1 MKKKIAKMDLLLL
14 FLIIL
19 YSVLG
24 CIMIFSASSVLT
36 VLKQGV
42 ASNYY
47 FIRQCAILVISVI
60 AAIIVTRFPLKS
72 YKIISYLLMIL
83 IGASLVGLL
92 LAGKITNGTKGWYEL
107 GFFNFQPAEFAKSI
121 IIIYLAYSYEDIVK
135 KKETRAFIYFIPLFF
150 AEVIA
155 LLVLKQPDLG
165 SAIIIGVLAL
175 LIFFAVPMPK
185 KTRLRANLIIF
196 IVAVIGVLGCVAF
209 KDKIFTSYQLSRFS
223 FLAPCSEEKRN
234 ERLGYQVCNGYIA
247 IKNGGLFGLGFGN
260 STQKY
265 LYLPEAH
272 TDFIFPIIVE
282 ELGLV
287 TGILIILG
295 YIIILL
301 QILKIAK
308 NAPDVSMSLISYG
321 TCCYLAL
328 HTLVNLLGVLG
339 LMPLTGVP
347 LPFFSY
353 GGSFAINAIVMIG
366 ITEKIAVE
374 SQNKKLR
381 DKIIK
386 L

>member
-1 MKKKIAKMDLLLL
+1 MKKKLAKMDLLLL
-14 FLIIL
+14 FFTIL

-47 FIRQCAILVISVI
+47 FVRQCAILGISAL
-60 AAIIVTRFPLKS
+60 AAIIVTRFPLKY
-72 YKIISYLLMIL
+72 YKLLSYLLMVL

-92 LAGKITNGTKGWYEL
+92 LAGKITNGTRGWYDL

-121 IIIYLAYSYEDIVK
+121 IIIYLACSYEEIVK
-135 KKETRAFIYFIPLFF
+135 RKETRAFIYFIPLFF

-165 SAIIIGVLAL
+165 SAIIIGIIAL
-175 LIFFAVPMPK
+175 LIFLAVPMPQ
-185 KTRLRANLIIF
+185 KTRLRSNLILLA
-196 IVAVIGVLGCVAF
+196 VAVVGVLGCVIF
-209 KDKIFTSYQLSRFS
+209 KDKIFTGYQLSRFS
-223 FLAPCSEEKRN
+223 FFAPCSEEKRN

-287 TGILIILG
+287 TGILVILG
-295 YIIILL
+295 YIVILL
-301 QILKIAK
+301 RILKIAK
-308 NAPDVSMSLISYG
+308 KAPSVSMSLIAYG

-328 HTLVNLLGVLG
+328 HILVNLLGVLG

-366 ITEKIAVE
+366 ITEKVAVE
-374 SQNKKLR
+374 RENKKFR
-381 DKIIK
+381 DKIAS

>member
-1 MKKKIAKMDLLLL
+1 MKKLLSKMNLSLLGLT
-14 FLIIL
+14 IL
-19 YSVLG
+19 YSILG
-24 CIMIFSASSVLT
+24 CIMIYSASSVLT

-47 FIRQCAILVISVI
+47 FLRQVAILIISIFVT
-60 AAIIVTRFPLKS
+60 IIVTRFPLGS
-72 YKIISYLLMIL
+72 YKYFSYPLVIG

-92 LAGKITNGTKGWYEL
+92 LAGKITNGTKGWYDL
-107 GFFNFQPAEFAKSI
+107 GFFNLQPAEFAKSI
-121 IIIYLAYSYEDIVK
+121 IIIYLATSYEKLVK
-135 KKETRAFIYFIPLFF
+135 KKESRTIIYFLPLCV
-150 AEVIA
+150 AMIIA

-165 SAIIIGVLAL
+165 SAIIIGAL
-175 LIFFAVPMPK
+175 SLMIFLSVPMPK
-185 KTRLRANLIIF
+185 KNHHQACLGLLIVG
-196 IVAVIGVLGCVAF
+196 IVGISLCMAF
-209 KDKIFTSYQLSRFS
+209 KDKIFTEYQLSRFS
-223 FLAPCSEEKRN
+223 FLAPCSSEKRN

-295 YIIILL
+295 YIIMLRE
-301 QILKIAK
+301 ILKIAK
-308 NAPDVSMSLISYG
+308 NALTVSNSLIAYG
-321 TCCYLAL
+321 TACYLGL
-328 HTLVNLLGVLG
+328 HILVNLLGVLG

-353 GGSFAINAIVMIG
+353 GGSFAINAIMMIG
-366 ITEKIAVE
+366 ITEKIAIE
-374 SQNKKLR
+374 TKNNKFR
-381 DKIIK
+381 AKIIN

>member
-72 YKIISYLLMIL
+72 YKIISCFLMIL

-165 SAIIIGVLAL
+165 SAIIIGVLAI

-308 NAPDVSMSLISYG
+308 NAPDVSMSLIAYG

>member
-1 MKKKIAKMDLLLL
+1 MKKLLSKMNLSLLGLT
-14 FLIIL
+14 IL
-19 YSVLG
+19 YSILG
-24 CIMIFSASSVLT
+24 MIMIYSASSVLT

-47 FIRQCAILVISVI
+47 FLRQGAILVISTLVT
-60 AAIIVTRFPLKS
+60 IIVTRVPLNS
-72 YKIISYLLMIL
+72 YKYLSYPLIIG
-83 IGASLVGLL
+83 IGASLVGLF
-92 LAGKITNGTKGWYEL
+92 LAGKITNGTKGWYDL
-107 GFFNFQPAEFAKSI
+107 GFFNLQPAEFAKSI
-121 IIIYLAYSYEDIVK
+121 IIIYLATSYEKLVK
-135 KKETRAFIYFIPLFF
+135 KRETRTFVYFIPLCV
-150 AEVIA
+150 AMLIA

-165 SAIIIGVLAL
+165 SAIIIGVLSL
-175 LIFFAVPMPK
+175 MIFLSVPMPK
-185 KTRLRANLIIF
+185 KNRRQASLWLLVVGLIG
-196 IVAVIGVLGCVAF
+196 ASLCVAF
-209 KDKIFTSYQLSRFS
+209 KDKIFTDYQLSRFS
-223 FLAPCSEEKRN
+223 FLAPCSSEKRN

-287 TGILIILG
+287 TGVAIILG
-295 YIIILL
+295 YVIMLKE
-301 QILKIAK
+301 ILKIAK
-308 NAPDVSMSLISYG
+308 NALTVSNSLIAYG
-321 TCCYLAL
+321 TACYLGL
-328 HTLVNLLGVLG
+328 HILVNLLGVLG

-366 ITEKIAVE
+366 ITEKIAVATKN
-374 SQNKKLR
+374 SKLR
-381 DKIIK
+381 AKIIN

>member
-1 MKKKIAKMDLLLL
+1 MKKKIAKGDLLLL
-14 FLIIL
+14 FLTVL

-24 CIMIFSASSVLT
+24 CVMIFSASSVLT

-47 FIRQCAILVISVI
+47 FIRQCAILVISAI
-60 AAIIVTRFPLKS
+60 ATIIIARFPLKS
-72 YKIISYLLMIL
+72 YKYISYLLMIL

-92 LAGKITNGTKGWYEL
+92 LAGKITNGTKGWYDL

-121 IIIYLAYSYEDIVK
+121 IIIYLAFSYEDIVK

-165 SAIIIGVLAL
+165 SAIIIGVLAI
-175 LIFFAVPMPK
+175 LIFLAVPMPK
-185 KTRLRANLIIF
+185 KTRLRANLVILA
-196 IVAVIGVLGCVAF
+196 VAVIGLCGCIIF
-209 KDKIFTSYQLSRFS
+209 KDKIFTGYQLSRFS
-223 FLAPCSEEKRN
+223 FLAPCSDEKRN

-287 TGILIILG
+287 TGILVILG
-295 YIIILL
+295 YVLIILR
-301 QILKIAK
+301 ILKIAK
-308 NAPDVSMSLISYG
+308 KAPSISASLIAYG
-321 TCCYLAL
+321 TCSYLAL
-328 HTLVNLLGVLG
+328 HILINLLGVLG

-366 ITEKIAVE
+366 ITEKIAAL
-374 SQNKKLR
+374 SQSKKLR
-381 DKIIK
+381 DKIIN

>member
-47 FIRQCAILVISVI
+47 FIRQCAILVISAL
-60 AAIIVTRFPLKS
+60 AAIIVTRFPFKS
-72 YKIISYLLMIL
+72 YKYISYLLMIL

-92 LAGKITNGTKGWYEL
+92 LAGKITNGTKGWYGL

-121 IIIYLAYSYEDIVK
+121 IIIYLAFSYEDIVK

-155 LLVLKQPDLG
+155 FLVLKQPDLG

-175 LIFFAVPMPK
+175 LIFLAVPMPK
-185 KTRLRANLIIF
+185 KTRLRANLVILL
-196 IVAVIGVLGCVAF
+196 VALVGGAACILF
-209 KDKIFTSYQLSRFS
+209 KDKIFTGYQLSRFS
-223 FLAPCSEEKRN
+223 FLAPCSDEKRN

-272 TDFIFPIIVE
+272 TDFIFAIICE
-282 ELGLV
+282 ELGLIF
-287 TGILIILG
+287 GIIIIAGYFIMLFIILN
-295 YIIILL
+295 
-301 QILKIAK
+301 IAK
-308 NAPDVSMSLISYG
+308 ETDNLRNSILAYG
-321 TCCYLAL
+321 IFAYLLA
-328 HTLVNLLGVLG
+328 HILVNLLGILG
-339 LMPLTGVP
+339 LVPLTGVP
-347 LPFFSY
+347 LPFLSY
-353 GGSFAINAIVMIG
+353 GGSYCLNVIIALFIVQRINIENKQAKQRK
-366 ITEKIAVE
+366 KIE
-374 SQNKKLR
+374 NL
-381 DKIIK
+381 
-386 L
+386 

>member
-47 FIRQCAILVISVI
+47 FIRQCAILVISAL
-60 AAIIVTRFPLKS
+60 AAIIVTQFPFKS
-72 YKIISYLLMIL
+72 YKYISYLLMIL

-92 LAGKITNGTKGWYEL
+92 LAGKITNGTKGWYGL

-121 IIIYLAYSYEDIVK
+121 IIIYLAFSYEDIVK

-155 LLVLKQPDLG
+155 FLVLKQPDLG

-175 LIFFAVPMPK
+175 LIFLAVPMPK
-185 KTRLRANLIIF
+185 KTRLRANLVILL
-196 IVAVIGVLGCVAF
+196 VALVGGAACILF
-209 KDKIFTSYQLSRFS
+209 KDKIFTGYQLSRFS
-223 FLAPCSEEKRN
+223 FLAPCSDEKRN

-287 TGILIILG
+287 TGILVILG
-295 YIIILL
+295 YVVILL

-308 NAPDVSMSLISYG
+308 KATSVSMSLIAFG
-321 TCCYLAL
+321 TCIYLAL
-328 HTLVNLLGVLG
+328 HILVNLLGVLG

-366 ITEKIAVE
+366 ITEKVAVE

-381 DKIIK
+381 DKIAS

>member
-83 IGASLVGLL
+83 IGTSLVGLL

-301 QILKIAK
+301 QIIKIAK
-308 NAPDVSMSLISYG
+308 NAPDVSMSLIAYG

>member
-165 SAIIIGVLAL
+165 SAIIIGVLAI

-308 NAPDVSMSLISYG
+308 KAPDVSMSLIAYG